1 VFQYLQVGQF
11 PSRFE
16 NYWLTRDGDKR
27 MIVWTNTV
35 LLDDNG
41 EVKNVIGTGLD
52 ITEKRKVEEKE
63 KQRVLELAHVSRLS
77 TMGEMA
83 TQIAHEL
90 NQPLSA
96 INTYSDACLYMLQS
110 LPEANPDLT
119 SALRGIKHQAQ
130 RSGDIIRGLR
140 NFVSKGELQ
149 KSTTDINAIIQSV
162 INLATSE
169 LHRNKVEVNYS
180 LDENL
185 PLIITEKILIEQVVL
200 NLVRNAIDAMA
211 EANSLTRV
219 VHIHTLLN
227 SEGMIEVRIM
237 DTGPGMEASQIE
249 HIFNAFVTSKPHGI
263 GMGMGLPISRT
274 IIEAHGGKLF
284 ALSEINKGAT
294 FIFTLPLKQ

>member
-1 VFQYLQVGQF
+1 
-11 PSRFE
+11 
-16 NYWLTRDGDKR
+16 

-35 LLDDNG
+35 LLNDNG
-41 EVKNVIGTGLD
+41 EVKNVIGTGID
-52 ITEKRKVEEKE
+52 ITEKRKIEEKE

-140 NFVSKGELQ
+140 NFVSKGEMH
-149 KSTTDINAIIQSV
+149 KSTTDINAVVQSV
-162 INLATSE
+162 INLAMIE
-169 LHRNKVEVNYS
+169 LRKNKVGINYS
-180 LDENL
+180 LDETL
-185 PLIITEKILIEQVVL
+185 PLIVTEKILIEQVVL
-200 NLVRNAIDAMA
+200 NLVRNAIDAMT
-211 EANSLTRV
+211 EAKSVRRE
-219 VHIHTLLN
+219 VHIRTQLN
-227 SEGMIEVRIM
+227 EEGMIEVRIM
-237 DTGPGMEASQIE
+237 DTGPGMNASQID
-249 HIFNAFVTSKPHGI
+249 HIFNAFVTTKPHGI
-263 GMGMGLPISRT
+263 GMGLPISRT

-284 ALSEINKGAT
+284 AQSEIDNGAT